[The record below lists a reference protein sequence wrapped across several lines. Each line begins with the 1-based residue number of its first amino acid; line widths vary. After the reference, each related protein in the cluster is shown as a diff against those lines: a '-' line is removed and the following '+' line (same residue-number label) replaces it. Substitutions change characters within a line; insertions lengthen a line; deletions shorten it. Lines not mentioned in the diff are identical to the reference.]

1 MSSTLKESAIG
12 TVQVGKGPG
21 SASTNLVMGFGALG
35 YAGANASQNTVI
47 GYGAGGGI
55 SNSVLY
61 KCNTIIGGK
70 AAASCNGHSASVT
83 IGFIANGSSKNKGG
97 VTIGYA
103 ASQCAN
109 NYCSVVIGNLAGW
122 CAYSTCSVV
131 IGNFASRCNGA
142 LKSVI
147 IGYKAGCKNVG
158 DAWQNSVLIGTNA
171 GIDNAYPD
179 PRTIVSIGKYTQ
191 SLGRGNVTIG
201 DYARGGKFS
210 VALGHSASAQYYF
223 QVVVG
228 YNATNGAGDYS
239 STWGNSG
246 NNTKN
251 CIWPSWSF
259 LSDCR
264 DKADITPLSENY
276 GVPLLKKLKPASFKW
291 DNRETYVREKGMD
304 FGQKDGSFVSEET
317 QYGFIAQDVK
327 AAADELNIKIPGV
340 ETESEKYRLPYETF
354 IFTSVSAIKDIINR
368 VETLEE
374 ELTLLENS

>member
-1 MSSTLKESAIG
+1 MSSTLKDSQIG
-12 TVQVGKGPG
+12 TVNVGKGPG
-21 SASTNLVMGFGALG
+21 STSTNLVMGFGALG
-35 YAGANASQNTVI
+35 YAGTNASENTAI
-47 GYGAGGGI
+47 GYSALAAI

-61 KCNTIIGGK
+61 KCNTVIGGR
-70 AAASCNGHSASVT
+70 AASQCNGHNASVT
-83 IGFIANGSSKNKGG
+83 IGFNANRQSKNKGG

-103 ASQCAN
+103 ASRYAN
-109 NYCSVVIGNLAGW
+109 NYCSVVIGNFAGW
-122 CAYSTCSVV
+122 CSYNTCSVV

-142 LKSVI
+142 NRSVI

-158 DAWQNSVLIGTNA
+158 DAWDQSVIIGTSA
-171 GIDNAYPD
+171 AIDNAYPD
-179 PRTIVSIGKYTQ
+179 PRSIISIGKCTQ
-191 SLGRGNVTIG
+191 SHGKFNVTIG
-201 DYARGGKFS
+201 DYARGGLRS
-210 VALGHSASAQYYF
+210 VVLGHGASGMYYD

-228 YNATNGAGDYS
+228 YSATNGAGNYS

-340 ETESEKYRLPYETF
+340 ENESEKYRLPYETF

>member
-12 TVQVGKGPG
+12 TVNVGKGPG
-21 SASTNLVMGFGALG
+21 SASTNLVMGYNALG
-35 YAGANASQNTVI
+35 SLGSSASENTAIGWNAGNSITNTT
-47 GYGAGGGI
+47 AQ
-55 SNSVLY
+55 

-70 AAASCNGHSASVT
+70 AGGSCAGHCNSVI
-83 IGFIANGSSKNKGG
+83 IGFSAQEASKSLNG
-97 VTIGYA
+97 VTIGYFA
-103 ASQCAN
+103 GRYADNTS
-109 NYCSVVIGNLAGW
+109 SVIIGNLAG
-122 CAYSTCSVV
+122 CCEYSTCSVL
-131 IGNFASRCNGA
+131 IGNFASRCNPA
-142 LKSVI
+142 YRSVI

-158 DAWQNSVLIGTNA
+158 AAWDQSVIIGTNA
-171 GIDNAYPD
+171 AIDNTSPD
-179 PRTIVSIGKYTQ
+179 PRIIVSIGKCTQ
-191 SLGRGNVTIG
+191 SHGKFNVTIG
-201 DYARGGKFS
+201 DYARGGTRS
-210 VALGHSASAQYYF
+210 VVLGHGASGMYSDQI
-223 QVVVG
+223 VVG
-228 YNATNGAGDYS
+228 YNATNSAGDYS

-340 ETESEKYRLPYETF
+340 ENESEKYRLPYETF